1 MPEKPKKHLTLL
13 PSGKNVTNRLEF
25 NLLGRNP
32 VNIKEKK
39 LEKSRVEISVEIPPE
54 RIAEEYE
61 RVFVK
66 IQKQAK
72 VDGFRVGK
80 APLAMVKTRYKDT
93 ADQQV
98 VEDVIKSTYLEA
110 VKEKDLHPISYPAFE
125 IPERLEA
132 GKPFSF
138 KATFDVPP
146 TVDLGSYKSIAAE
159 ERQVNITELDVL
171 EYIDSLREQK
181 AVLSKKDETLPAEKG
196 DVVKLKVTRIDNVA
210 PEAIEKAAA
219 RDVSVIAGSRD
230 DKYEFDLHVIG
241 MKAGEEKDITFDY
254 PKDYQYKSV
263 AGTTQVFRIKAA
275 EIQKRD
281 LPALDDEFAK
291 DLEYADLNEMKTK
304 IRADI
309 ENYVSQQCRG
319 EAKAHILTKIVEN
332 SKYEIPES
340 MIEQEKQEV
349 FNRLCQK
356 IGFRAESPEQI
367 APFFGMK
374 AEDMH
379 KRMLEDAEQTIKT
392 TLAVN
397 EIARKENLTATEE
410 KYAEAVAD
418 IAKRMNKDT
427 AEVLEL
433 IEKNDGRRRLESEII
448 YNDSVDFVYAQGKI
462 KKLSAIPYKEFSGKN
477 EK

>member
-1 MPEKPKKHLTLL
+1 
-13 PSGKNVTNRLEF
+13 
-25 NLLGRNP
+25 

-39 LEKSRVEISVEIPPE
+39 LEKSRVELSVEIPPE

-66 IQKQAK
+66 IQKQAR

-80 APLAMVKTRYKDT
+80 APMAMVKTRYKDN

-110 VKEKDLHPISYPAFE
+110 VKEKDLHPISYPAFD
-125 IPERLEA
+125 IPDRLEA

-146 TVDLGSYKSIAAE
+146 TVELGTYNSISAE
-159 ERQVNITELDVL
+159 ERQVNVNELDVL

-210 PEAIEKAAA
+210 PEAIAKADA
-219 RDVSVIAGSRD
+219 RDVSVIAGTRD
-230 DKYEFDLHVIG
+230 DKFEFDAYVIG
-241 MKAGEEKDITFDY
+241 MKTGEEKDVTFEY

-263 AGTTQVFRIKAA
+263 AGTTQVFRIKAD

-281 LPALDDEFAK
+281 IPELDDEFAK

-309 ENYVSQQCRG
+309 DTYVSQKCRG

-332 SKYEIPES
+332 SKFEIPQS
-340 MIEQEKQEV
+340 MIDQEKEEV
-349 FNRLCQK
+349 FSRLCQK

-374 AEDMH
+374 AEDIN

-392 TLAVN
+392 TLSVN
-397 EIARKENLTATEE
+397 EIARKESLVATEE
-410 KYAEAVAD
+410 KYAAAVAD
-418 IAKRMNKDT
+418 IAKRMNKDS
-427 AEVLEL
+427 AEVTEL
-433 IEKNDGRRRLESEII
+433 IEKNEGRRRLESEII
-448 YNDSVDFVYAQGKI
+448 YNDTVDFVYAQAKI
-462 KKLSAIPYKEFSGKN
+462 KKLSAVSYKEFSGK
-477 EK
+477 EEQ